1 MVHIRRVPDHSE
13 RQGNPGL
20 RGGSVEL
27 CSRGGLLGMC
37 PKSHIG

>member
-1 MVHIRRVPDHSE
+1 MVHIRHVPNRSE
-13 RQGNPGL
+13 RQGNRGL
-20 RGGSVEL
+20 RDGSVEL